1 MKISTN
7 MIKKFVGEISNEQ
20 LYELTN
26 NYIIEVESLTP
37 LVNTTGLVVGYV
49 KESEKL
55 PGSDHLSICKV
66 DVKDEVKQ
74 IVCGAGNVKAGQY
87 VIVALEGT
95 LLPGNFLIKPTTIRG
110 VDSNGMICSLEELG
124 FDEKNIAD
132 EYKDGIYYFKTPQE
146 IGSDALKALNLDQAT
161 LELGITP
168 NRSDLLSVLGFSY
181 DLGAVLNKK
190 IKYIEPEVIESDKE
204 NPLKVTIEDN
214 GCKRYYARYLDNIKV
229 GSSPDW
235 LKADLLASGIRPI
248 NNVVDIT
255 NYVLLE
261 LGTPLH
267 AFDALKF
274 GSNEI
279 VVKRAKN
286 LSEVITLD
294 EERRTLKKEDITIT
308 NGSEVKAIGGVMGLL
323 NSEIDDNTT
332 TVILEAAW
340 FEPSRIKKTAKRL
353 NLESDSSVRFEKGV
367 DELRVLT
374 ALNKAAEMMQ
384 QIAGARVYRNVSFA
398 GEPFDRPTLITLEP
412 NDVNKLLGTSFTK
425 LEVKDILKRLNIIET
440 KPNIYLIPNYR
451 KDLKIKEDLVEEVG
465 RIYGFNNLETNLP
478 SITNMGKRTKEQ
490 TLTSLIRN
498 HFIHLGFNEVINY
511 SLIKESDVYL
521 FKEKEEKIVS
531 VLQPMSEDKK
541 SLRQSL
547 INGLVNNVNYH
558 LKRQQ
563 ENVAFLEIGRTY
575 YENKEINNLGLI
587 IQGEF
592 ISGNHL
598 TDKVE
603 SNFFSL
609 KGILKTLENLLDIDF
624 RYEKI
629 KNIKGMHPGVLAK
642 IVINDEEIG
651 LIGQIHPNILKD
663 SYALELNLDLLIK
676 NTNLKVD
683 YQPVSKYPSITRDI
697 SLIIDKTVLND
708 KITNIIKQ
716 TGRKELINI
725 ELFDYYLDEK
735 LAENLVSL
743 AYRLTFN
750 SSEKTLLKEDID
762 KIIRSIHIR
771 LERELGA
778 KIKQ

>member
-7 MIKKFVGEISNEQ
+7 MLKNYVGEITNEK

-37 LVNTTGLVVGYV
+37 LVDTNSLVVGYV
-49 KESEKL
+49 KESEKH
-55 PGSDHLSICKV
+55 PNSDHLSVCKV
-66 DVKDEVKQ
+66 DVKSEVKQ
-74 IVCGAGNVKAGQY
+74 IVCGAANVKAGQY

-95 LLPGNFLIKPTTIRG
+95 VLPGNFEIKPATIRG
-110 VDSNGMICSLEELG
+110 VDSSGMICSLEELG
-124 FDEKNIAD
+124 FEEKNID
-132 EYKDGIYYFKTPQE
+132 EEYRNGIYHFKTPQE

-161 LELGITP
+161 LELSLTP

-181 DLGAVLNKK
+181 DLAAVLNKK
-190 IKYIEPEVIESDKE
+190 LKISEPEVIESNLE
-204 NPLKVTIEDN
+204 NPLKVTIEDK
-214 GCKRYYARYLDNIKV
+214 GCKRYYARYLDNIKIA
-229 GSSPDW
+229 SSPDW

-255 NYVLLE
+255 NYILMD

-267 AFDALKF
+267 AFDAKKF

-279 VVKRAKN
+279 VVKKAKN

-294 EERRTLKKEDITIT
+294 EERRTLTNEDITIT
-308 NGSEVKAIGGVMGLL
+308 NGNEVKAIGGVMGLL
-323 NSEIDDNTT
+323 NSEIDETT
-332 TVILEAAW
+332 TSVILEAAW
-340 FEPSRIKKTAKRL
+340 FEPKRIKKTSKRL
-353 NLESDSSVRFEKGV
+353 NLESDSSTRFEKGV

-374 ALNKAAEMMQ
+374 ALNKAAEMIQ
-384 QIAGARVYRNVSFA
+384 QIAGARVYRNVAFA
-398 GEPFDRPTLITLEP
+398 GEPFDKPTLINLEAT
-412 NDVNKLLGTSFTK
+412 DVNKLLGTTLTK
-425 LEVKDILKRLNIIET
+425 TEVKDILKRLNIIET
-440 KPNIYLIPNYR
+440 KPNLYLIPNYR

-478 SITNMGKRTKEQ
+478 AITNMGRRTTKQ
-490 TLTSLIRN
+490 TLTKLIRN
-498 HFIHLGFNEVINY
+498 HFVHLGFNEVINY
-511 SLIKESDVYL
+511 SLIKESDVHLY
-521 FKEKEEKIVS
+521 KEDEDKIIS

-547 INGLVNNVNYH
+547 INGLVSNVNYH

-575 YENKEINNLGLI
+575 FENEEINNLALI

-592 ISGNHL
+592 ISGNYL
-598 TDKVE
+598 NDQVL
-603 SNFFSL
+603 SNFYTL
-609 KGILKTLENLLDIDF
+609 KGILETLEKLLDVNF
-624 RYEKI
+624 KYEKI
-629 KNIKGMHPGVLAK
+629 KTIKGMHPGVLAK
-642 IVINDEEIG
+642 VFLDKEEIG

-663 SYALELNLDLLIK
+663 SFALELNLDKLL
-676 NTNLKVD
+676 NNVNLLTN

-697 SLIIDKTVLND
+697 SLIIDKTVVNE

-716 TGRKELINI
+716 TGRKELIKL
-725 ELFDYYLDEK
+725 ELFDFYLDEK
-735 LAENLVSL
+735 LADNLVSL

-750 SSEKTLLKEDID
+750 SGEKTLLKEDID
-762 KIIRSIHIR
+762 KTMRSIHVR